1 MCRNIWCDVFLCVYG
16 VYGVYG
22 VGTEALYILWSIV
35 TISSFRLFFCI
46 FGPTASAQQ
55 RHTVLFLATS
65 LFAQL
70 HTTNKIYFSCMRNP
84 MRYAEFIFC
93 LIACLFSSE
102 HVICNMQEGRIFFLH
117 FNFLSILFFPILQ
130 ILHST
135 SPAPIRRNPHQEIMG
150 RRV

>member
-1 MCRNIWCDVFLCVYG
+1 MYRNIWCDVFFVFTGFMGC
-16 VYGVYG
+16 
-22 VGTEALYILWSIV
+22 ILWSIV

-117 FNFLSILFFPILQ
+117 FNFLSILSFPILQ
-130 ILHST
+130 IPHST
-135 SPAPIRRNPHQEIMG
+135 SPAPILECWSRGIHIKKLWVVECSL
-150 RRV
+150 